1 MRNKLHIGPGT
12 NYLPGWKNVDVFSS
26 VRADIHSSALAMPF
40 ERESF
45 DLIYASHVLEHFTR
59 FFVLAALTHWRD
71 LLKPGGVL
79 RLAVPDFEAIC
90 THYMKHYDLSLLAGL
105 LYGGQDN
112 MVNAHQVAFDEF
124 TLTVTLKKVGFVEV
138 RPWEWRE
145 TSHVEFDDF
154 SQAYLPHMDKRNGML
169 MSLNLEAVK

>member
-1 MRNKLHIGPGT
+1 MKKLLHIGPGS

-26 VRADIHSSALAMPF
+26 VQADVHSSALAMPF

-90 THYMKHYDLSLLAGL
+90 KHYTKYLDLQQLAGL

-124 TLTVTLKKVGFVEV
+124 TLTEALKKVGFVEV
-138 RPWEWRE
+138 REWDWRQ
-145 TSHVEFDDF
+145 TSHVDFDDF
-154 SQAYLPHMDKRNGML
+154 SQAHLPHMDKVKGKL